1 MSVLREVR
9 ETEEHRNSIW
19 RLCGLFKKLPIRIG
33 EGEMDGLQRSSEYM
47 TGGSRTRMVDRKSVL
62 QEQDYLRTQ
71 FISGGII
78 LQRCGMRIA
87 V

>member
-1 MSVLREVR
+1 
-9 ETEEHRNSIW
+9 
-19 RLCGLFKKLPIRIG
+19 
-33 EGEMDGLQRSSEYM
+33 MDGLQCSSEYM
-47 TGGSRTRMVDRKSVL
+47 NGGSRTRMVDRKSVL